1 MYIYHMENILQL
13 NSNAQH
19 IDLNKIKKFIEI
31 KQKYRHDQKKHFEED
46 QEVVYTILH
55 EFSNYD
61 EVIWSLYKTNN
72 RKLIHNQLQFILVEI
87 SKLDPSLTW
96 ACMKIFKRY
105 KNQYDQR
112 KHRNSFVKTTS
123 LALG

>member
-96 ACMKIFKRY
+96 ACMKILKRY
-105 KNQYDQR
+105 KNKYDQR
-112 KHRNSFVKTTS
+112 KLRNSFVNTPS
-123 LALG
+123 LTLG

>member
-1 MYIYHMENILQL
+1 MKYILQL
-13 NSNAQH
+13 NYRIN
-19 IDLNKIKKFIEI
+19 LNKIRKSIKDKNKTKTYKKNYDEEQEI
-31 KQKYRHDQKKHFEED
+31 
-46 QEVVYTILH
+46 VYTILH

-96 ACMKIFKRY
+96 ACMKVLKRY
-105 KNQYDQR
+105 KDKYNQR
-112 KHRNSFVKTTS
+112 KLRNSFVNTPS

>member
-1 MYIYHMENILQL
+1 MNYVLQL
-13 NSNAQH
+13 NKSIN
-19 IDLNKIKKFIEI
+19 LYKIKKSI
-31 KQKYRHDQKKHFEED
+31 KTKNKYKPDQKKHFEDD

-72 RKLIHNQLQFILVEI
+72 RKHIHNQLQFILVEI

-96 ACMKIFKRY
+96 ACMKVLKRY
-105 KNQYDQR
+105 KNQYNQR
-112 KHRNSFVKTTS
+112 KLRSSFVNTPS

>member
-1 MYIYHMENILQL
+1 MNNILQL
-13 NSNAQH
+13 NSNSQH
-19 IDLNKIKKFIEI
+19 IDLNKIKKSIEI
-31 KQKYRHDQKKHFEED
+31 KQKYRPYQKKHFEED

-96 ACMKIFKRY
+96 ACMKILKRY
-105 KNQYDQR
+105 KNKYDQR
-112 KHRNSFVKTTS
+112 KLRNSFVNTPS

>member
-1 MYIYHMENILQL
+1 MKNILQL
-13 NSNAQH
+13 NSYAKH
-19 IDLNKIKKFIEI
+19 IDLNKIKKSIEI
-31 KQKYRHDQKKHFEED
+31 KHKYRPYQKKHFEED

-87 SKLDPSLTW
+87 SKLDSSLTW
-96 ACMKIFKRY
+96 TCRKILKRY
-105 KNQYDQR
+105 KNQYNQR
-112 KHRNSFVKTTS
+112 KLRNSFVNTPS

>member
-1 MYIYHMENILQL
+1 MQYILQL
-13 NSNAQH
+13 KNRINLDKIRKS
-19 IDLNKIKKFIEI
+19 IKDKNKNKTYKKNYDEEQEI
-31 KQKYRHDQKKHFEED
+31 
-46 QEVVYTILH
+46 VYTILH

-72 RKLIHNQLQFILVEI
+72 RKLIHDQLQFILIEI

-96 ACMKIFKRY
+96 TCRKIFKRY
-105 KNQYDQR
+105 KNQYNQR
-112 KHRNSFVKTTS
+112 KLRNSFVNTPS

>member
-1 MYIYHMENILQL
+1 MKYILQL
-13 NSNAQH
+13 NKSIN
-19 IDLNKIKKFIEI
+19 LNKIKKSI
-31 KQKYRHDQKKHFEED
+31 KNKNKNRPDQKKHFEED

-96 ACMKIFKRY
+96 TCRKIFKRY
-105 KNQYDQR
+105 KNQYNQR
-112 KHRNSFVKTTS
+112 KLRNSFVNTPS